1 MYVVRRQEKY
11 VCYISYHAHV
21 WRVFLEL
28 PVHNEVDALRYEK
41 VLELWDVLW
50 ILVTILCQAT
60 HFGPTELLQNLQ
72 VNVAENKNTPI
83 GKVIDF
89 W

>member
-1 MYVVRRQEKY
+1 MWYVCQEKY

-41 VLELWDVLW
+41 VLEL
-50 ILVTILCQAT
+50 
-60 HFGPTELLQNLQ
+60 
-72 VNVAENKNTPI
+72 
-83 GKVIDF
+83 
-89 W
+89 